1 MAKLH
6 IFLRSG
12 ALRRRAN
19 AQRFSAVAQPLPSRC
34 PASSPLITVFF
45 VNFTPKDYGAD
56 KTAEMDLHHSTRT
69 RAERLEATLCGRSTI
84 NHFWLISENQ
94 PFWVDFAKTTV
105 FG

>member
-6 IFLRSG
+6 ISLAAERCAGGQMRSV
-12 ALRRRAN
+12 
-19 AQRFSAVAQPLPSRC
+19 FFAVAQPLPSII
-34 PASSPLITVFF
+34 PANYRFLR
-45 VNFTPKDYGAD
+45 NLTPKDYGTD

-94 PFWVDFAKTTV
+94 PFLVDFAKTTV